1 MRELD
6 TFAVLY
12 SKEANLKRGKINVF
26 ISGGYMGRTKP
37 EAGSKDSTSSVCPS
51 GSHLPQGEGLK
62 WCDEGIAVLR
72 RGIFRSA

>member
-26 ISGGYMGRTKP
+26 ISGGYMGQAKP
-37 EAGSKDSTSSVCPS
+37 EAGPKDNTSSVRLCLTP
-51 GSHLPQGEGLK
+51 LQ
-62 WCDEGIAVLR
+62 R
-72 RGIFRSA
+72 RGIFGMCS